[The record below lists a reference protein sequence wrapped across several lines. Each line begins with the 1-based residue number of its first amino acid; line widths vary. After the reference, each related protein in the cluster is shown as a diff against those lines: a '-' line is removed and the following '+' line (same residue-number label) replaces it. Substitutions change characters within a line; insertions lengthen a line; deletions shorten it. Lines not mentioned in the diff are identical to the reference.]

1 MDELIEVRQHENV
14 VEIAL
19 NRPKAF
25 NAFNLEM
32 VSELANVLIRLSTD
46 SSVKGIALTGRRK
59 GLLCRRRS

>member
-32 VSELANVLIRLSTD
+32 VSELANVLIRLST
-46 SSVKGIALTGRRK
+46 
-59 GLLCRRRS
+59 